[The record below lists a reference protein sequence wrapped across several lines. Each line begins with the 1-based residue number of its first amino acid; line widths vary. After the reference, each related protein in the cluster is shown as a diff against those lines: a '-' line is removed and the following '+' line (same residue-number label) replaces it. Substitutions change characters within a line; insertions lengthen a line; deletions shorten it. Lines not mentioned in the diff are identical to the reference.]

1 MEEVRNKIS
10 FASELK
16 RKLIHISSSWIAF
29 AYLFLS
35 KDIMLVIL
43 GAIFLGCLLFDIFRV
58 YSKGFNEFYLK
69 YVGPVLRSHEYHI
82 KKITFTGATYLMFAA
97 LLCVIIFPQQV
108 AIAAIL
114 LMTIG
119 DAAAAIIG
127 KSFGKV
133 SIFTKTLEGSI
144 AFFISGLVIVFLMP
158 KISNDPNELYVGIA
172 AVILTSII
180 EVMPLKLDDNITV
193 PIVFGLSYLTFF
205 KFFLN

>member
-29 AYLFLS
+29 ACLFLS
-35 KDIMLVIL
+35 KDIMLVII
-43 GAIFLGCLLFDIFRV
+43 GSAFFGCLLFDVFRV
-58 YSKGFNEFYLK
+58 YSKGFNDFYLK
-69 YVGPVLRSHEYHI
+69 YIGPVLRSHEYHI

-97 LLCVIIFPQQV
+97 LLCIIIFPREV
-108 AIAAIL
+108 AFAAIL

-119 DAAAAIIG
+119 DAAAAIVG
-127 KSFGKV
+127 KSYGKV
-133 SIFTKTLEGSI
+133 NIFTKTLEGSI
-144 AFFISGLVIVFLMP
+144 AFFVSGLIIIVLMP
-158 KISNDPNELYVGIA
+158 KLTTDPNELYVGIA

-193 PIVFGLSYLTFF
+193 PLVFGLSYITFF
-205 KFFLN
+205 KLFL